1 MCLIVTCLAAAVAVA
16 DCEVVSPVSVLVEG
30 GNSAG
35 FSSTEGCDWTASD
48 GVVSLSYPELSSST
62 EDRIENH
69 NLFQI
74 GEAFHISVIELWT
87 LDSVLR

>member
-48 GVVSLSYPELSSST
+48 GVVSLPYPELSSST
-62 EDRIENH
+62 EDRMQNH
-69 NLFQI
+69 NCFQI
-74 GEAFHISVIELWT
+74 GEEFHSTVNILWIPI
-87 LDSVLR
+87 